1 MSGATL
7 PLALPLQGTGAARR
21 TMSRA
26 ALAGLAFVLLATL
39 HVVASAQP
47 PQRPMPPGM
56 QQPGMPP
63 GQAPQGPATVQAPAP
78 WIDVHLHL
86 VAGRGGQD
94 DYGGAVDTAVR
105 EMDRFGI
112 AMAIVMPPPQVD
124 SQSPYDYP
132 SYSGALRRYPGR
144 LAFLAGGGTL
154 NPTIHRYADPA
165 KVTDKVKRDFA
176 AAAEKLVDAGAV
188 GFGEIAALHISA
200 VAGHP
205 YEFVPADHPLLL
217 ALADVA
223 AKRGVP
229 IDLHMDAV
237 EGEAPAPQLMAG
249 ASNPPKLPDTMAAL
263 PRLLAHNP
271 QAKIVWAHGGSDP
284 IGAMSAATIGRLM
297 AAHSNLYV
305 SLRIH
310 GVQAPTHNKVFADPG
325 ALDPA
330 WKELLA
336 RHADRFMIGT
346 DSFMV
351 SPNVRG
357 GGPGATFGERNEPK
371 LRATVHFL
379 SLLPADV
386 AQKIRRDNAVKIY
399 KLPVR

>member
-1 MSGATL
+1 MIIPRA
-7 PLALPLQGTGAARR
+7 LAALTVFL
-21 TMSRA
+21 
-26 ALAGLAFVLLATL
+26 LAGLQVFAVF
-39 HVVASAQP
+39 AQP
-47 PQRPMPPGM
+47 QRPTPPGMQRPMPGG
-56 QQPGMPP
+56 QPPQ
-63 GQAPQGPATVQAPAP
+63 GQAPMQAPVP

-86 VAGRGGQD
+86 VGGRG
-94 DYGGAVDTAVR
+94 DYGGAVDTTVR

-112 AMAIVMPPPQVD
+112 AMAIVMPPPQID
-124 SQSPYDYP
+124 SQSPYDHP
-132 SYSGALRRYPGR
+132 SFASALRRYPGR
-144 LAFLAGGGTL
+144 LVFIAGGGTL

-205 YEFVPADHPLLL
+205 YEFVPPDHPLLL
-217 ALADVA
+217 TLADVA

-237 EGEAPAPQLMAG
+237 EGEAAPPPWLPG
-249 ASNPPKLPDTMAAL
+249 GSNPAKLPDTMAAL

-271 QAKIVWAHGGSDP
+271 EAKIVWAHAGSDP
-284 IGAMSAATIGRLM
+284 IGGMSAATIGRLM
-297 AAHSNLYV
+297 DAHPNLYV

-310 GVQAPTHNKVFADPG
+310 GAQAPTHNKVFAGAG

-330 WKELLA
+330 WKELLTK
-336 RHADRFMIGT
+336 HADRFVIGT

-357 GGPGATFGERNEPK
+357 SGPGATFGERNEPK
-371 LRATVHFL
+371 LRATLHFL
-379 SLLPADV
+379 SLLPADL
-386 AQKIRRDNAVKIY
+386 AQKIGRDNAVRIY
-399 KLPVR
+399 KLPAR